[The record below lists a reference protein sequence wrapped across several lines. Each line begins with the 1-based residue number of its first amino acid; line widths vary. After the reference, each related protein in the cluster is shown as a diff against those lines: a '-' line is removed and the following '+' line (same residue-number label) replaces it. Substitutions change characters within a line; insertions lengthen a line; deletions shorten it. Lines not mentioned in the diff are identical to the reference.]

1 MSGSGLAVEALRV
14 ALPTERGRIEVVRD
28 VSLRLPPGGTLGLV
42 GESGSG
48 KSMIALALMG
58 LLPDGAATT
67 GAVTL
72 DGKPLLGA
80 RDAAWRRI
88 RGRRIAMVFQE
99 PMTALNPTMTI
110 GRQVAEGMRLHLG
123 LDERAAHARAVAL
136 LHRVGMPRAE
146 DWTARYPHQLSGGQ
160 RQRVAI
166 AAALA
171 ADPDILIADEPTTA
185 LDVTL
190 QAQVLDLLA
199 DLVRER
205 GLALLLVTHDL
216 AVVAEL
222 CRDLAVLY
230 AGQVVEQ
237 GAAADILAR
246 PAHPYSAGLLACSP
260 DIAAPRAA
268 RLPALPGAVP
278 GARDWPASC
287 AFAPRCAQADD
298 ACRTAPVPVTSHAG
312 RALRCRHPLA

>member
-1 MSGSGLAVEALRV
+1 MTAGLLVESLGV
-14 ALPTERGRIEVVRD
+14 SLPAGRGRIAVVRD
-28 VSLRLPPGGTLGLV
+28 VSLALPPGATLGLV

-48 KSMIALALMG
+48 KSMVALSLMG
-58 LLPDGAATT
+58 LLPDGATT
-67 GAVTL
+67 AGSVTL
-72 DGKPLLGA
+72 DGAPLLGA
-80 RDAAWRRI
+80 PDAAWRRI

-110 GRQVAEGMRLHLG
+110 GRQVAEAMRLHLG
-123 LDERAAHARAVAL
+123 IDARSAHARAVAL

-222 CRDLAVLY
+222 CRHLAVLY

-237 GAAADILAR
+237 GETAAILAR

-268 RLPALPGAVP
+268 RLPALPGTVP

-287 AFAPRCAQADD
+287 AFAPRCARADE
-298 ACRTAPVPVTSHAG
+298 ACRAAPVPVTPHAG
-312 RALRCRHPLA
+312 RALRCRHPLPA

>member
-14 ALPTERGRIEVVRD
+14 ALPTERGRVEVVRD
-28 VSLRLPPGGTLGLV
+28 VSLRLPPGATLGLV

-48 KSMIALALMG
+48 KSMIALSLIG
-58 LLPDGAATT
+58 LLPDGAAAA

-72 DGKPLLGA
+72 DGTPLLGA
-80 RDAAWRRI
+80 PDAAWRRI

-166 AAALA
+166 ARALA
-171 ADPDILIADEPTTA
+171 ANPDILIADEPTTA
-185 LDVTL
+185 LDV
-190 QAQVLDLLA
+190 
-199 DLVRER
+199 
-205 GLALLLVTHDL
+205 AL
-216 AVVAEL
+216 
-222 CRDLAVLY
+222 
-230 AGQVVEQ
+230 
-237 GAAADILAR
+237 
-246 PAHPYSAGLLACSP
+246 
-260 DIAAPRAA
+260 
-268 RLPALPGAVP
+268 
-278 GARDWPASC
+278 
-287 AFAPRCAQADD
+287 
-298 ACRTAPVPVTSHAG
+298 
-312 RALRCRHPLA
+312 